1 MQQPFQDKGPHL
13 QSLGETW
20 QKRVPRAMKNSTLSK
35 QSGMLSRMVMS
46 MKNSFARNAA
56 ILATAVFCLSGCGKR
71 VETPP
76 EKSAASYPLPDP
88 PLVATCNP
96 GIPGG
101 RLVIAE
107 PGDPKTFNPIT
118 AMESSSIDINRF
130 MFAGLLGFDSVSQEI
145 EPGLA
150 DQWTNSPDGKTWTF
164 HLRKNLR
171 WSDGAPLT
179 ADDVVFTFNDVIYN
193 PKIDNPYRDTL
204 QIDGKP
210 FTVTKVDDQTIQVV
224 TPDTFAPFL
233 ELFGAGISIV
243 PKHVLAKSIAD
254 GTFASAYG
262 INWKPED
269 LVGNG
274 PFIIKGYRTAQ
285 SILMARNPYFFEVDS
300 HGQRLPYL
308 DNIVFTIV
316 PDRNAISLRF
326 LSGECDVHD
335 LIYANEFDQFT
346 AAAAGGKFK
355 LYEPGVGLETDF
367 FWFNENTNVDAKT
380 GRPLVDPVKLKW
392 FRNVKFRQACAY
404 ALDREALIKSVFS
417 GRAIPN
423 YGFVTPAS
431 KKWSDPDI
439 PQYPYNPAKAL
450 ALLKEIGIEKRGN
463 DDFLTDADGNKIEF
477 VFNTNIE
484 NNSRMKAAVLIQAD
498 LQKLGFKVIL
508 QPIEFNT
515 LVHKIDDTFNYD
527 CILMG
532 FFAGSTDPS
541 ISADVIRS
549 SGREHQWFPNE
560 KSPSTGWEARLDY
573 LMDAQNRTLDFAE
586 RKRDYDE
593 VQRIL
598 GEEQPMIFTVT
609 PYYYG
614 AARSD
619 LANIRPTA
627 LSYYRVSWNAE
638 ELYFKH

>member
-1 MQQPFQDKGPHL
+1 M
-13 QSLGETW
+13 
-20 QKRVPRAMKNSTLSK
+20 
-35 QSGMLSRMVMS
+35 MS
-46 MKNSFARNAA
+46 MKNSVVRNAA
-56 ILATAVFCLSGCGKR
+56 VFAATIVCLSGCGKKAAM
-71 VETPP
+71 PP
-76 EKSAASYPLPDP
+76 EKSAASYLLPDP

-130 MFAGLLGFDSVSQEI
+130 MFAALLGFDSTSQEI

-150 DQWTNSPDGKTWTF
+150 DWWTNSPDGKTWTF

-204 QIDGKP
+204 QIDGKS

-243 PKHVLAKSIAD
+243 PKHVLAKSVAD

-269 LVGNG
+269 LVGSG
-274 PFIIKGYRTAQ
+274 PFIIKEYRTAQ

-300 HGQRLPYL
+300 NGQRLPYL
-308 DNIVFTIV
+308 DNIVFSIV

-335 LIYANEFDQFT
+335 LIYANEYDQFK
-346 AAAAGGKFK
+346 AAAASGKFK

-380 GRPLVDPVKLKW
+380 GKPLVDPVKLKW

-404 ALDREALIKSVFS
+404 ALDRDALIKSVFS

-431 KKWSDPDI
+431 KKWFNPDI
-439 PQYPYNPAKAL
+439 PQYPHDLAKARE
-450 ALLKEIGIEKRGN
+450 LLKEIGIEDRKG
-463 DDFLTDADGNKIEF
+463 DGTLEDADGNPIEF

-498 LQKLGFKVIL
+498 LQKLGFKVVL

-515 LVHKIDDTFNYD
+515 LVHKIDDTYNYD

-541 ISADVIRS
+541 ISADVLRS
-549 SGREHQWFPNE
+549 SGREHQWFPKE
-560 KSPSTGWEARLDY
+560 KAPSTDWEARLDY
-573 LMDAQNRTLDFAE
+573 LMDAQNKTLSFAE
-586 RKRDYDE
+586 RKKDYDE
-593 VQRIL
+593 VQQIL
-598 GEEQPMIFTVT
+598 GEEQSLIFTAT

-619 LANIRPTA
+619 LSNVRSTA
-627 LSYYRVSWNAE
+627 LSFYRVSWNAE